1 MARPEFFQRFEKEE
15 ISPFLLIFLN
25 FGPISLAQV
34 PFITHLLFLSL
45 LLSVICNSF
54 PFGIVSFTHSYLFLA
69 VQLHPFTC
77 CISSFSDYL
86 WYQPLYS
93 SSFPQLFSHLIISRM
108 DLRHESYTL
117 LLTVIC
123 NPLSLRIVS
132 FIRSSPTLTFSLLP
146 FHSPASHRL
155 RLSYS

>member
-1 MARPEFFQRFEKEE
+1 MARPEFFQRFEKKEE
-15 ISPFLLIFLN
+15 IPLSPNFPQFWIIITGRGTFHHSPLI
-25 FGPISLAQV
+25 
-34 PFITHLLFLSL
+34 LF
-45 LLSVICNSF
+45 
-54 PFGIVSFTHSYLFLA
+54 
-69 VQLHPFTC
+69 
-77 CISSFSDYL
+77 SSFISDMQL
-86 WYQPLYS
+86 TSIWNHFIHSFLPLPCRTS
-93 SSFPQLFSHLIISRM
+93 PPFPLCIFFFPLIIFGTSHLFSHLIISRV

-146 FHSPASHRL
+146 FHSPASHRW